1 MNGSDTRVTTYLD
14 DLARMLSDLDPG
26 TRDDVLAGV
35 REHLDAVAAEHPG
48 DAAALEQALVRLGPP
63 ERIAAEAR
71 ADQPAVPSPAPS
83 WTTAPPRALPARGW
97 LGAGLALLL
106 LSTVPFTATAALAR
120 ILGLTSTGADTAFEG
135 GMLGVPLLPHVA
147 EMIFLGWF
155 PWAVSVACLLVA
167 WRLAP
172 RTRGVLLA
180 LGPISVATVLVGVI
194 WQEPRVVSGVLT
206 AVLALATTGLVVAA
220 AVSAWRERPTV

>member
-48 DAAALEQALVRLGPP
+48 DPAALEEALVRLGPP

-71 ADQPAVPSPAPS
+71 ANQPAVPSPGPWA
-83 WTTAPPRALPARGW
+83 TAPTRPLPARGW

-120 ILGLTSTGADTAFEG
+120 IVGLTSSGADTAFEG
-135 GMLGVPLLPHVA
+135 GMFGAPLLPHVA

-155 PWAVSVACLLVA
+155 LWAVSVAFLLFA

-220 AVSAWRERPTV
+220 AVSAWRERPTA